1 MKGEQG
7 ENKSVAFCSQG
18 LPPPHM
24 SDIFADKLGREKTLT
39 ENGGA

>member
-18 LPPPHM
+18 LPSPPM
-24 SDIFADKLGREKTLT
+24 PDIFADKLGREKTLT

>member
-18 LPPPHM
+18 LPPPM